1 MVPEGPRL
9 LQHQQVGRVAA
20 FAHPGGDL
28 DIDVDVDIDDVD
40 DVDDDDDG
48 KHPEYQRRIDQGKS
62 SVGIS
67 SGSSSC
73 WKRNTGDWFSS
84 KVHLN

>member
-28 DIDVDVDIDDVD
+28 DLDVDVDID

-62 SVGIS
+62 S
-67 SGSSSC
+67 GSSSC